1 MKHIKIA
8 ILISI
13 GLIILVVSL
22 SLWANFR
29 GRKAAEDVD
38 LPKILI
44 DGADSRIEKIRFVE
58 EKEGR
63 KTWELEAKAMQ
74 QYQGQNAMVLEDV
87 KLTFFSKDGRIF
99 TVTGKQGTV
108 NQDTKNMELI
118 GDVVVASSEGYRLK
132 THSMAYTHQGKK
144 IRTQDA
150 IELDGDQLWL
160 QGRGMIVDMEAQTV
174 SVLHEVRTRWKAGK
188 KG

>member
-1 MKHIKIA
+1 MKRIKIA

-13 GLIILVVSL
+13 GLIVLVVSL
-22 SLWANFR
+22 SLWTSYR
-29 GRKAAEDVD
+29 GRKSVEEMN

-63 KTWELEAKAMQ
+63 KTWELEANAMQ
-74 QYQGQNAMVLEDV
+74 HYQGQNVMILEDV
-87 KLTFFSKDGRIF
+87 RLTFFSKDGRTF
-99 TVTGKQGTV
+99 TVTGKQGRV
-108 NQDTKNMELI
+108 SQDTKDMELV
-118 GDVVVASSEGYRLK
+118 GEVVVSSSDGYRLM

-150 IELDGDQLWL
+150 VELDGDQLRL
-160 QGRGMIVDMEAQTV
+160 KGRGMIVDMEAQTV
-174 SVLHEVRTRWKAGK
+174 SVLHEVRTQWKAGK